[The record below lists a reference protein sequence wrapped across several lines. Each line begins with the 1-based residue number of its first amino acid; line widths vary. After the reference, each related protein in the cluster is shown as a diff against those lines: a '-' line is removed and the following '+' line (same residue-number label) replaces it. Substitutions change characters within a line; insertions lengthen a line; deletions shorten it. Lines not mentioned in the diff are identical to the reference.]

1 MSEAGIDLRR
11 IFEQVQRSIVFQGQ
25 AQGYNNIIGVS
36 QGQTVVDLEG

>member
-11 IFEQVQRSIVFQGQ
+11 ILEQVQRSIVFQGQ
-25 AQGYNNIIGVS
+25 AHGYNIGVS